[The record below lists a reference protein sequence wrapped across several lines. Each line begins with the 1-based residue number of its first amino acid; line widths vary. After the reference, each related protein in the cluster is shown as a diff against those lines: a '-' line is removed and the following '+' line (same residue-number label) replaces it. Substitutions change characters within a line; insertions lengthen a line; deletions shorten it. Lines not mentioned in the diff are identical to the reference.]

1 MSEWDLNNLKDTV
14 TKILVTRYDFTVD
27 EADDVVNDSVVAKP
41 ELWHHNSD
49 PADLAKYLAEDDDE
63 D

>member
-1 MSEWDLNNLKDTV
+1 MSEWDLSELKDSV
-14 TKILVTRYDFTVD
+14 TKILITSYDFTVD
-27 EADDVVNDSVVAKP
+27 EADDTVNDSAAAKP

-49 PADLAKYLAEDDDE
+49 PNDLAKYLAEEDDE